1 MKIMLG
7 RLSDSLG
14 LELVEQ
20 VHAWILCIRKP
31 AGLVFNVTVPHSVLE
46 WFVDAHDD
54 SGAIWSEW
62 VDYYP
67 INGETREQLL
77 TEMAFEIERF
87 VAIMVNSEMRVLCDE
102 AKTKKSIE
110 LKVGSSWQSASLI
123 WMTASSED
131 DSVQT

>member
-1 MKIMLG
+1 MKIMLV
-7 RLSDSLG
+7 RLRDALG

-31 AGLVFNVTVPHSVLE
+31 AGLVFNVTVPHAVLE

-62 VDYYP
+62 ADYYP
-67 INGETREQLL
+67 INGETRELL

-87 VAIMVNSEMRVLCDE
+87 VTIMVNSEIRVSHDE
-102 AKTKKSIE
+102 AKSKKGIE
-110 LKVGSSWQSASLI
+110 LKVGGSWQSASLI
-123 WMTASSED
+123 WMTARPED